1 MKQYKDQKG
10 NYSLTPK
17 KLFSNKIVN
26 DTIKYQQK
34 YGFNIGENNSTWN
47 NEADAFK
54 HTYMQA
60 LLVYKSGGLNLPAKY

>member
-47 NEADAFK
+47 NEADAFNEK
-54 HTYMQA
+54 
-60 LLVYKSGGLNLPAKY
+60 